1 MILTTLEGYAIKSL
15 IYIASKKDRRAT
27 VSEIAHNNNVSFPY
41 ILRICSMLREH
52 HILESEKGRSGG
64 YTLARDP
71 KDITVREII
80 EAVGRQ
86 SIEVKCEFG
95 KKTLKCKPTECI
107 SMQSLE
113 YLKERLD
120 EFLQNITLEDLIER
134 RAKYGTFT
142 NTGN

>member
-15 IYIASKKDRRAT
+15 MYIASKKDKRAT
-27 VSEIAHNNNVSFPY
+27 VSEIANNNSISFPY

-64 YTLARDP
+64 YILARDP
-71 KDITVREII
+71 KDITVKEII
-80 EAVGRQ
+80 EAVGRH

-95 KKTLKCKPTECI
+95 KKTLKCKPSECI
-107 SMQSLE
+107 SIQALN
-113 YLKERLD
+113 YLKENLD
-120 EFLQNITLEDLIER
+120 AFLEKLTLKDLIER
-134 RAKYGTFT
+134 SIKNVTFT